1 MIASIAASDS
11 LVLIQVQKSSS
22 VPTRPAPA
30 PSHFQKTASLLF
42 KDYNLK
48 MINKRIGAKLL
59 QFVHAIINGHIKKIR
74 NIDYSIFVSIFIFV
88 PSKIKTL

>member
-1 MIASIAASDS
+1 
-11 LVLIQVQKSSS
+11 
-22 VPTRPAPA
+22 
-30 PSHFQKTASLLF
+30 
-42 KDYNLK
+42 

-59 QFVHAIINGHIKKIR
+59 QFVHAIIKRHIEKIR